1 MNNSISFKFSLK
13 KIYNVNI
20 LLFVFINIFILTS
33 FYKFYIDQN
42 FNKNNEIL
50 KSELTSQLTFI
61 EDNINNH
68 DIIENRYNDISSYFV
83 KIKDSNNDVL
93 YTNYKKNTYLNE
105 YDSILVI
112 NNNTYY
118 VSLAMTNGSGLITL
132 ILYMVLIETLVIFIY
147 LIATTL
153 IVNKNLLTPVD
164 KLVNDMKNYKY
175 GIKPTK
181 RVTTTRIDLIQ
192 NEFVNLVDS
201 LEQNKEEQNR
211 IIASISHDIKTP
223 LTSLIGYTSR
233 LETANLTEE
242 KRNEYI
248 KKIYNKSLDMK
259 DLISTFDDYISVN
272 LKTTIKTSILVKDLL
287 NKIYDDYY
295 IDLEDKNIKFIIKT
309 KCKNEIINIDLNKIK
324 RVFSNII
331 SNSVRYLDKDNK
343 LIIITTKRLK
353 QEILI
358 TVSDNGKG
366 VDNDLLD
373 KIFEPLYTSD
383 PSRKISGLGLSICKE
398 IIESHSGSI
407 RAYNNKKGGLSIEM
421 RLPLENR

>member
-1 MNNSISFKFSLK
+1 MNNRISFKFSLK

-272 LKTTIKTSILVKDLL
+272 LKTTIKTSILV
-287 NKIYDDYY
+287 
-295 IDLEDKNIKFIIKT
+295 
-309 KCKNEIINIDLNKIK
+309 NEIINIDLNKIK